1 MKLSKYMIVA
11 AAALA
16 LPVSINEAYAAVA
29 TVSKAGEKAGRDLP
43 ATIKKQKGID
53 YKAFKENLTP
63 EERDYLEFLYQYM
76 PLADIADHESDYFL
90 ENVRMALRARREMPW
105 GKDIPE
111 REFKYF
117 VVPVRVNNEPLDG
130 HRAVFYE
137 ELKDRVKN
145 MSIEDAILE
154 INHWCHEKAT
164 YQPSDGRT
172 HSPLQ
177 TCYTAIGR
185 CGEESTFT
193 VAALRTMGIPARQ
206 VYTPRWAHTDD
217 NHAWVEAYANGR
229 WHFLGACEPEPVL
242 DLGWFNAPASRG
254 ILMNTRVLGQ
264 YRGPEETLLELPDYT
279 DINVTSN
286 YAPTDAVSAEV
297 YNADGTPAD
306 SANVSFC
313 VYNYAEFYPLAS
325 RIYRKGQ
332 PVSLQL
338 GKGEVLVWAT
348 DGKNFGFKK
357 AAVGKDRKVKVIL
370 DGFNGS
376 ASIDLDIIPP
386 VGSDNMPK
394 LTQDQIDLNNRRK
407 IQEDSIRKAYE
418 ATFAKDENV
427 AEMAR
432 KLGLDLQRLSGV
444 MKDSRGNWRVL
455 YGFLSAQPA
464 DKRAKALRLLEVMA
478 VKDRS
483 DVGAEVLQDAM
494 LAPDG
499 DPADAVYAQYVLN
512 PRVDQESLTGFH
524 RVFYGKF
531 GNGAKFKANPDTWL
545 RWVKDNIALVP
556 DWYPSTV
563 RMSPEGV
570 LATGKANQRSREIF
584 FVTGARSFG
593 IPARIDP
600 VSGKTQWLGS
610 DGEWV
615 DVNLG
620 SPKPESTASSCKG
633 TLKLDYLCQ
642 SRIDD
647 PKYYSHFSISKITD
661 GVPQQLGFDDM
672 APWSRLFA
680 EPYRLDCGTY
690 MLVTGQRLANGGI
703 LARMTEFEI
712 KDGEETRVTMTLRQD
727 STAVQVIGGLDAET
741 LFLADGETSPRSIL
755 SQTGRGY
762 YVLGLVSPL
771 QEPSIHAF
779 NDIAAA
785 AEGLNA
791 AGLPMLMLVEN
802 PSDLTLLKNAA
813 ADKKMPD
820 KLTLGVDV
828 DGKALKQLVESLK
841 IDDKAM
847 PVFVIAD
854 TFNRVVFVVQGYTI
868 GLGEKLL
875 DIIHKINR

>member
-1 MKLSKYMIVA
+1 MKLSKYMIAVA

-16 LPVSINEAYAAVA
+16 LPLTADGAFASPASKVEKKAA
-29 TVSKAGEKAGRDLP
+29 KGLP
-43 ATIKKQKGID
+43 ASVKKQKGID
-53 YKAFKENLTP
+53 YKAFNEKLTP
-63 EERDYLEFLYQYM
+63 EEREYLEFLYEYM
-76 PLADIADHESDYFL
+76 PLADIADHSSDYFL
-90 ENVRMALRARREMPW
+90 DNIRVALKARKEMPW

-117 VVPVRVNNEPLDG
+117 VVPVRVNNEPLDI
-130 HRAVFYE
+130 HRSVFYD

-145 MSIEDAILE
+145 LSIEDAILE

-264 YRGPEETLLELPDYT
+264 YRGPEERLLELPDYT

-306 SANVSFC
+306 SAKVSFC

-325 RIYRKGQ
+325 RTYRKGQ

-348 DGKNFGFKK
+348 DGMNFGFTK
-357 AAVGKDRKVKVIL
+357 AAVGKDRNVKVTL
-370 DGFNGS
+370 NGFGNS
-376 ASIDLDIIPP
+376 KSIDLDIIPP
-386 VGSDNMPK
+386 AGTDNMPK
-394 LTQDQIDLNNRRK
+394 LTQEQIDFNNRRK
-407 IQEDSIRKAYE
+407 LQEDSIRKAYE
-418 ATFAKDENV
+418 STFASDAEIT
-427 AEMAR
+427 EMAK
-432 KLGLDLQRLSGV
+432 KLSVDSGRLSKV
-444 MKDSRGNWRVL
+444 MKDARGNWMPL
-455 YGFLSAQPA
+455 YEFLFAQSV
-464 DKRAKALRLLEVMA
+464 DRRAKALRLLEVIA

-483 DVGAEVLQDAM
+483 DVPVEILDDAM
-494 LAPDG
+494 LAPAG
-499 DPADAVYAQYVLN
+499 DPADAVYAAYVLN
-512 PRVDQESLTGFH
+512 PRVDQESLTAFH
-524 RVFYGKF
+524 KVFNHKF
-531 GNGAKFKANPDTWL
+531 GNGAKFKADPELWL
-545 RWVKDNIALVP
+545 KWVKDNITLVP
-556 DWYPSTV
+556 DWYPATV
-563 RMSPEGV
+563 RMSPEAV

-584 FVTGARSFG
+584 FVAGARSFG

-600 VSGKTQWLGS
+600 VSNKTQWLGA

-620 SPKPESTASSCKG
+620 KSAPETAVSSCKG
-633 TLKLDYLCQ
+633 TLKLDYVCE

-661 GVPQQLGFDDM
+661 GEPMQLGFDDM
-672 APWSRLFA
+672 APWSKLFS
-680 EPYRLDCGTY
+680 EPYKLDCGNY
-690 MLVTGQRLANGGI
+690 MLVTGQRLANGGV
-703 LARMTEFEI
+703 LARVTEFEI
-712 KDGEETRVTMTLRQD
+712 KDGEQTNVTMTLRQD

-741 LFLADGETSPRSIL
+741 LFLPEGESAPRSIL

-771 QEPSIHAF
+771 QEPSVHAF

-785 AEGLNA
+785 AEGLTA
-791 AGLPMLMLVEN
+791 AGRPMLMLVEN
-802 PSDLTLLKNAA
+802 PSDLPLLKNAV
-813 ADKKMPD
+813 ADKKMPE
-820 KLTLGVDV
+820 KLTLGTDI

-854 TFNRVVFVVQGYTI
+854 TFNRVVFVIQGYTI

-875 DIIHKINR
+875 DILHKIN